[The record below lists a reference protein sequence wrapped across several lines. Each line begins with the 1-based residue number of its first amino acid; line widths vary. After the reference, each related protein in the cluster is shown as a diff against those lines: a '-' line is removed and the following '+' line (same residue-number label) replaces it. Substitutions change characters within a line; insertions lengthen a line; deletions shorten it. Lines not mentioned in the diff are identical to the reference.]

1 MIDGIKAMSRGI
13 SQRRGQTIIIN
24 KVFIVVTCWR
34 ALFQHSFRALMFP
47 FSSSH
52 CLWTFAL
59 PLNVDK
65 MICFFKLGGCSKGK
79 NGDGWWGKT
88 W

>member
-1 MIDGIKAMSRGI
+1 MIDGIKAMSHGI

-52 CLWTFAL
+52 CL
-59 PLNVDK
+59 
-65 MICFFKLGGCSKGK
+65 
-79 NGDGWWGKT
+79 
-88 W
+88 